1 MHSDKVTIESDLIDL
16 LTEQDEYNEKLEK
29 SNNTIHIL
37 EEALKNARINGD
49 ARIRALVEA
58 CIRSS
63 EKLVIRAA
71 AEHDVAVATGTSAYF
86 MLFGEEL
93 TGLLNELSMVHSNYV
108 TDNYNNVEALA
119 RKCILMGHLMA
130 TVYIQGVT
138 ICKTSANIESG
149 ESEYSGNW
157 CKFDLMN

>member
-1 MHSDKVTIESDLIDL
+1 MQNAKVTIESDLIDL
-16 LTEQDEYNEKLEK
+16 ITEQDEYNEKMDKL
-29 SNNTIHIL
+29 NNTIHIL

-58 CIRSS
+58 CIKSS
-63 EKLVIRAA
+63 EKLVVRAA

-93 TGLLNELSMVHSNYV
+93 TTLLNELSMVHSSYM

-138 ICKTSANIESG
+138 ICKTSANIEKG
-149 ESEYSGNW
+149 ESEYGTCN
-157 CKFDLMN
+157 NNH